1 MGPCKVTRKESQA
14 QGHGRSLSIVVTFI
28 GVKEMLHP
36 WGCRGW
42 AGSISNCPDVLANPP
57 VYLGTSWLS
66 FKLSNTFPGV
76 LQECTRPSP
85 YPVSF
90 LDLLGFGALIL
101 SKHFHGFSQS
111 RVLPFIVT
119 TLSSAAHGSKFCFV
133 ICILCVHLV
142 EGPPLCTIMVSMH
155 MPSKPYLPLP
165 RPTLYYSPT

>member
-119 TLSSAAHGSKFCFV
+119 CCTWLQVLLCHLHSVCALSRRTSPLHHHGF
-133 ICILCVHLV
+133 
-142 EGPPLCTIMVSMH
+142 
-155 MPSKPYLPLP
+155 YA
-165 RPTLYYSPT
+165 YA